1 MSQARYLAK
10 LASVLSAEGVIPTSK
25 GGTGNTTGAGNS
37 PTISAITYP
46 GNDTA
51 VNTAGGDTVTL
62 TGANFNT
69 GVSVIVNGVPA
80 SVVTRVSSSEIT
92 FTTSAQAAGSYIIYV
107 VNTDGSTGL
116 AVPGLQYSGVP
127 SWTTAAGSLATVYET
142 AAISNSLSASSDS
155 AVTYSVESGTLPT
168 GVTLFAGSGLVSGT
182 APVVES
188 STTYNFTVTASDG
201 ENQDTA
207 RNFSYTV
214 NPDVV
219 TWSSPSSGAT
229 LSGTVGTAYT
239 QSLSATSAAGR
250 AITYTANALP
260 AGLSISG
267 SSIIGT
273 PTANSSIST
282 LLTATAATTQKTAT
296 RTFNWNIAA
305 ITYTITPASSSVNEG
320 SALTFNVGGTGI
332 TNGTYYWS
340 INNSTTAAS
349 DFISAQLGSFTITNN
364 VGSFT
369 LYTNPDATTEG
380 AQTFTVSLRTGS
392 VSGPVVATS
401 STVTINDTSLTP
413 TYTLTPAAS
422 SVNEGSSL
430 TFNAGGTGITNGT
443 YYWSINNSTTAAGD
457 FSGSVTSG
465 SFTITNNAGS
475 FTITA
480 TADSTTEGAQTFT
493 VSLRTGSVSGTVV
506 ATSSTVTINDTS
518 LAIPTPFL
526 LYTAPSTQ
534 TGSTT
539 WTAPTTNNTIPT
551 STTGPYGDTASQLN
565 IDGPYTATR
574 LNAPN
579 NTTWTMDQDWYVDIW
594 VKNMTT
600 STTNQ
605 MVLFTAWDAANPT
618 SHMIMVYD
626 ATANGTYLQNSFFR
640 TADPGGL
647 YGFIPSTFAKPELNT
662 WTHYAIQYYHSEKQ
676 LGLFRAGSH
685 IITQAVNA
693 GGWSGKAVGWVTPL
707 NWYAGFNMGG
717 NWAFD
722 NFRIGYGRRFTAGAS
737 YSTTQSVLYG
747 NTPA

>member
-1 MSQARYLAK
+1 M
-10 LASVLSAEGVIPTSK
+10 
-25 GGTGNTTGAGNS
+25 
-37 PTISAITYP
+37 
-46 GNDTA
+46 
-51 VNTAGGDTVTL
+51 
-62 TGANFNT
+62 
-69 GVSVIVNGVPA
+69 
-80 SVVTRVSSSEIT
+80 
-92 FTTSAQAAGSYIIYV
+92 
-107 VNTDGSTGL
+107 
-116 AVPGLQYSGVP
+116 
-127 SWTTAAGSLATVYET
+127 
-142 AAISNSLSASSDS
+142 
-155 AVTYSVESGTLPT
+155 
-168 GVTLFAGSGLVSGT
+168 
-182 APVVES
+182 
-188 STTYNFTVTASDG
+188 
-201 ENQDTA
+201 
-207 RNFSYTV
+207 
-214 NPDVV
+214 
-219 TWSSPSSGAT
+219 
-229 LSGTVGTAYT
+229 
-239 QSLSATSAAGR
+239 
-250 AITYTANALP
+250 
-260 AGLSISG
+260 
-267 SSIIGT
+267 
-273 PTANSSIST
+273 
-282 LLTATAATTQKTAT
+282 
-296 RTFNWNIAA
+296 
-305 ITYTITPASSSVNEG
+305 
-320 SALTFNVGGTGI
+320 
-332 TNGTYYWS
+332 
-340 INNSTTAAS
+340 
-349 DFISAQLGSFTITNN
+349 
-364 VGSFT
+364 
-369 LYTNPDATTEG
+369 
-380 AQTFTVSLRTGS
+380 
-392 VSGPVVATS
+392 
-401 STVTINDTSLTP
+401 
-413 TYTLTPAAS
+413 
-422 SVNEGSSL
+422 
-430 TFNAGGTGITNGT
+430 
-443 YYWSINNSTTAAGD
+443 
-457 FSGSVTSG
+457 
-465 SFTITNNAGS
+465 
-475 FTITA
+475 
-480 TADSTTEGAQTFT
+480 
-493 VSLRTGSVSGTVV
+493 SLRTGSVSGTVV